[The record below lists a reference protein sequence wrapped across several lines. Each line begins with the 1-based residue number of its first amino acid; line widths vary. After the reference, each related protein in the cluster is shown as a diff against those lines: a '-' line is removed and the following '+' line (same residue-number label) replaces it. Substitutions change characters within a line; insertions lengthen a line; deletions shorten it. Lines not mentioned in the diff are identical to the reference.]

1 MGIMLPVIYINLV
14 AQVYL
19 NKLIFYR
26 KSVFPHASHLD
37 HILLNT
43 FTISLIMLL
52 LKYTVNKKNRV
63 FFLKHIHFILF
74 KYTHMKDFPHQSHPD
89 YCISSAPP
97 KVIEQKE

>member
-1 MGIMLPVIYINLV
+1 MGIMLPVIYITLV

-26 KSVFPHASHLD
+26 KSVFLHASHLD

-52 LKYTVNKKNRV
+52 LKYTVNKKNRLL
-63 FFLKHIHFILF
+63 FFKAYPLYFIQIQTYERLSSSKPSRLLYF
-74 KYTHMKDFPHQSHPD
+74 
-89 YCISSAPP
+89 ISTT
-97 KVIEQKE
+97 